1 MSDSRNTS
9 ESRRLTPSALGRV
22 HDHQREGETLSATIE
37 RMADALDREA
47 ALPESVR
54 ETLREGE
61 A

>member
-1 MSDSRNTS
+1 MTSGRNTS

-37 RMADALDREA
+37 RMADALDREE
-47 ALPESVR
+47 ALPEAVT
-54 ETLREGE
+54 ETLRAE